1 MTTAAESLSNVRTW
15 LGAILVG
22 QPDVVDGLLTGCFL
36 RGHVLLEGVPG
47 VGKTLLAR
55 SVAAAFGLS
64 FRRVQGTP
72 DLMPSDL
79 LGTHIFRQERGAFQ
93 FRPGPIFTDVLL
105 MDEINR
111 TPPKTQSALLE
122 AMEER
127 QVTVEGETFPL
138 SGNFF
143 VIATQNPV
151 EFEGVYPLPEA
162 QLDRF
167 TLKLTLGYPDPD
179 SERRLIA
186 GSLRRGIEAPEPPP
200 RPESD
205 LAALKAAVREI
216 TVSPEVAGYAHQVI
230 QGTRKS
236 SAIRLGASP
245 RAGLHLLH
253 AARAYALV
261 SGRSYVLP
269 DDVKSVSRWVLSH
282 RILLQAEAELEGVTV
297 EGILDQITTTVA
309 VPR

>member
-1 MTTAAESLSNVRTW
+1 MTTAAESLTNVRAW
-15 LGAILVG
+15 LGSILLG
-22 QPDVVDGLLTGCFL
+22 QPRVVDGLLTGCVL

-55 SVAAAFGLS
+55 SVSSAFGLG

-79 LGTHIFRQERGAFQ
+79 LGTHIYQQERGSFQ

-127 QVTVEGETFPL
+127 QVTMEGETFRL
-138 SGNFF
+138 SENFF

-167 TLKLTLGYPDPD
+167 TLKLPLDYPDPD
-179 SERRLIA
+179 SEKRLIL
-186 GSLRRGIEAPEPPP
+186 GSLQRGIEAPKPPP
-200 RPESD
+200 PPQVD
-205 LAALKAAVREI
+205 LKAMKEAVREV
-216 TVSPEVAGYAHQVI
+216 TVSAEVAAYAHAIV
-230 QGTRKS
+230 QGTRS
-236 SAIRLGASP
+236 SAAVRLGASP
-245 RAGLHLLH
+245 RAGLHLIH
-253 AARAYALV
+253 AARAFALV
-261 SGRSYVLP
+261 TGRAYVLP
-269 DDVKSVSRWVLSH
+269 DDVKSVSDWVLSH
-282 RILLQAEAELEGVTV
+282 RILLHAEAELEGVTV
-297 EGILDQITTTVA
+297 EGILDELTTSVA